1 MNNNA
6 NVDLTSINLKEMKVE
21 ATIQKNDNA
30 SITVV
35 GVGGGGNNM
44 INHLCEIGTY
54 PNIRLVIANTDLQ
67 HMKNN
72 PAQTHILLG
81 EKTTQGLGAGMRPEI
96 GRKAAEES
104 YDKLKEVF
112 EGSDLVI
119 ISAGLGGGTGTGATP
134 IIASAAKEVGALTIA
149 VVTTPFKMEGKKRAK
164 LAQESL
170 VLLKE
175 VCDSI
180 IIIPNQRLL
189 NMIDKN
195 TSYEESMSYV
205 DDVLARAVN
214 GIANIILAEP
224 GDGINLDFAD
234 LRTVVAGK
242 GLALISIGEA
252 EGDDAA
258 QKAVSNAIES
268 PLFEDI
274 SIKGSMAILISF
286 EVNPKFPFV
295 QITQVVENL
304 QEVADENADII
315 FGTVTNPNFPE
326 KRVCV
331 SIITTGFQQ
340 AIQHNVSHSAQPAS
354 SPIVESSEQINN
366 KTNTVSTQADLF
378 PHQQESYSQRI
389 KVSNS
394 DYSEDD
400 LEAPAYFRHQQ
411 D

>member
-1 MNNNA
+1 MK
-6 NVDLTSINLKEMKVE
+6 TESI
-21 ATIQKNDNA
+21 TQKADNA
-30 SITVV
+30 IITAV
-35 GVGGGGNNM
+35 GVGGGGSNM
-44 INHLCEIGTY
+44 INHLCEIGTF
-54 PNIRLVIANTDLQ
+54 PNIRLVIANTDSQ

-72 PAQTHILLG
+72 RAQTHILLG

-104 YDKLKEVF
+104 YDKLKEIF
-112 EGSDLVI
+112 NGSDLVI

-214 GIANIILAEP
+214 GIASIILTDS

-242 GLALISIGEA
+242 GLALMSIGEA

-304 QEVADENADII
+304 EEVADENADII
-315 FGTVTNPNFPE
+315 FGTVPNPEFTE
-326 KRVCV
+326 KRVRV
-331 SIITTGFQQ
+331 SIIATGFQQ
-340 AIQHNVSHSAQPAS
+340 AAQQHNTMAQTPIAHSPQTEPSVQEPKAKSNIIS
-354 SPIVESSEQINN
+354 S
-366 KTNTVSTQADLF
+366 QADLF
-378 PHQQESYSQRI
+378 SHQPDIYNSSTIR
-389 KVSNS
+389 VSNS
-394 DYSEDD
+394 DYNEDD
-400 LEAPAYFRHQQ
+400 LDAPAYYRHQQ